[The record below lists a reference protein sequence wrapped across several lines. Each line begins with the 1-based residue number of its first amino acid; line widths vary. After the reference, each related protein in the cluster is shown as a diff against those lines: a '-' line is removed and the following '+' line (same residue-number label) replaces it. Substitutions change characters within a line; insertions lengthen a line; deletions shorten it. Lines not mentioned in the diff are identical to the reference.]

1 MLFFSNCAQSKILIN
16 ITLSTDIHM
25 NYYNLIPMIFVALG
39 SYAIA
44 SVFFSVYGMAVDTI
58 FLCFLMDIDQ
68 HGM

>member
-1 MLFFSNCAQSKILIN
+1 
-16 ITLSTDIHM
+16 M
-25 NYYNLIPMIFVALG
+25 NYYNLIPMIFVAVG

-68 HGM
+68 HGMYRVSHK

>member
-1 MLFFSNCAQSKILIN
+1 MNNIKSNVLIN
-16 ITLSTDIHM
+16 FNLSTDVHM
-25 NYYNLIPMIFVALG
+25 NYYNLIPMIFVAVG